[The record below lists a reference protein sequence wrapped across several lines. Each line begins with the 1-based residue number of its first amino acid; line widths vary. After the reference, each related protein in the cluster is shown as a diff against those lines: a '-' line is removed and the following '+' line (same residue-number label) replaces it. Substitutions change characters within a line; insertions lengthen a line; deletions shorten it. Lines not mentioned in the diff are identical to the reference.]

1 LGRARNHFG
10 DEALRLVATLN
21 PFGAATS
28 PLGAESKFSDCL
40 LKHLGYGCADSSKRE
55 GYEMSTPKERL
66 KDETGVTPRAVQ
78 TVLDALEKLK
88 FGAIQL
94 TVHEGRL
101 VQVDVTERHRYPN

>member
-1 LGRARNHFG
+1 
-10 DEALRLVATLN
+10 
-21 PFGAATS
+21 
-28 PLGAESKFSDCL
+28 
-40 LKHLGYGCADSSKRE
+40 
-55 GYEMSTPKERL
+55 MSTIKEQPKGESG
-66 KDETGVTPRAVQ
+66 ETPRAVQ

>member
-1 LGRARNHFG
+1 
-10 DEALRLVATLN
+10 
-21 PFGAATS
+21 
-28 PLGAESKFSDCL
+28 
-40 LKHLGYGCADSSKRE
+40 
-55 GYEMSTPKERL
+55 MSTPKEQPQG
-66 KDETGVTPRAVQ
+66 ESGGTPRAVQ